1 MPAQEHP
8 AEADEALARHER
20 RVAGLV
26 RGLAAAD
33 PREPPA
39 VVRTHIST
47 VILAGE
53 TAYKLKRPV
62 RLPFLDFSTLARRR
76 FFLEEELRI
85 NRRTA
90 PQLYL
95 DVLPVTGPIEQPVI
109 GGDGEPADWLLRMHR
124 FEAEGEFAAMATAGL
139 LQARHVEALAEHIAA
154 FHRGLAPL
162 TTEPPGGLPPKDA
175 RRWTLENLDEIA
187 AHPLRPAGCAAA
199 EVAAL
204 RRDLDRAFDE
214 AQGLID
220 RRRVQGFVRECHG
233 DLHLGNVVLWRGE
246 VLAFDAIEFDA
257 RLRCIDIV
265 SDVAFTFMDLLAK
278 GLRPLAWR
286 FINTW
291 AARTG
296 DYEGLTLLKLYA
308 AYRALVRAKVAL
320 LSGGKLAEF
329 TAYWRLARRLVAVP
343 PRPRMVLAMGLSGSG
358 KSVAAQFIAEG
369 GLGAVCLRSD
379 VERKRLHGLAPTA
392 RPAPALDLYSAQAT
406 RRTYARLAA
415 LAERLLQG
423 GGLSVVVDAAS
434 LRQDERDTLLTLA
447 RRLGVA
453 FTLVECRATEATLR
467 RRVAERALAGADPS
481 DATLAVLEMQQ
492 GIQEPVPADWAP
504 WHVVLINDGSLVE
517 LREKTQALVATWSD
531 DNRDRPGNS

>member
-62 RLPFLDFSTLARRR
+62 RLPFLDFSLLSQRR
-76 FFLEEELRI
+76 FFLDEELRI

-124 FEAEGEFAAMATAGL
+124 FEAEGEFAAMAHAGL
-139 LQARHVEALAEHIAA
+139 LRAQHVEALAEHIAA
-154 FHRGLAPL
+154 FHGGLAPL

-175 RRWTLENLDEIA
+175 RQWTLENLDEIA
-187 AHPLRPAGCAAA
+187 VHPLRPAGCAAA

-204 RRDLDRAFDE
+204 RRDLDRAFDR

-220 RRRVQGFVRECHG
+220 RRRAQGFVRECHG

-296 DYEGLTLLKLYA
+296 DYEGLTLLRLYA

-320 LSGGKLAEF
+320 LSGGDAQAFATDWTLAKD
-329 TAYWRLARRLVAVP
+329 LARGPSRPRLVVT
-343 PRPRMVLAMGLSGSG
+343 MGLSGSG
-358 KSVAAQFIAEG
+358 KSTVARQLADE
-369 GLGAVCLRSD
+369 LGAVWLRSD
-379 VERKRLHGLAPTA
+379 VERKRLHGLAPA
-392 RPAPALDLYSAQAT
+392 ERAAAGSALYSAEAT
-406 RRTYARLAA
+406 RRTYARLGELAETLLAAGLPVVVDAACLRRHEREALRA
-415 LAERLLQG
+415 LAERL
-423 GGLSVVVDAAS
+423 
-434 LRQDERDTLLTLA
+434 
-447 RRLGVA
+447 GVA
-453 FTLVECRATEATLR
+453 FSLVACSAEPGRLR
-467 RRVAERALAGADPS
+467 ERILARQQAGTDPS
-481 DATLAVLEMQQ
+481 DATPEVLALQQ
-492 GIQEPVPADWAP
+492 RVQEPLTPDERRHAVQVANGGPLQALEAQVARLAAAWAP
-504 WHVVLINDGSLVE
+504 AQGV
-517 LREKTQALVATWSD
+517 
-531 DNRDRPGNS
+531 

>member
-62 RLPFLDFSTLARRR
+62 RLPFLDFSLLSQRR

-124 FEAEGEFAAMATAGL
+124 FEAEGEFAAMAHAGL
-139 LQARHVEALAEHIAA
+139 LRARHVQALAEHIAA
-154 FHRGLAPL
+154 FHGGLAPL

-175 RRWTLENLDEIA
+175 RQWTLENLDEIA

-204 RRDLDRAFDE
+204 RRDLDRAFDQ

-296 DYEGLTLLKLYA
+296 DYEGLTLLRLYA

-320 LSGGKLAEF
+320 LSRRRRAGVRHRLGTGQGPGARAVAPAAGGDHGAQ
-329 TAYWRLARRLVAVP
+329 RLRQIHRGARSWPTNWARCGCARMWSASACTGWPRPSARRRARP
-343 PRPRMVLAMGLSGSG
+343 CTARRPRG
-358 KSVAAQFIAEG
+358 
-369 GLGAVCLRSD
+369 
-379 VERKRLHGLAPTA
+379 APTRAWANSPNPCWPPACRWWSTRPACAATSA
-392 RPAPALDLYSAQAT
+392 RPCARWRSAWAWRFRWWRAAPNPGACANASWRASRRART
-406 RRTYARLAA
+406 RRTP
-415 LAERLLQG
+415 
-423 GGLSVVVDAAS
+423 
-434 LRQDERDTLLTLA
+434 
-447 RRLGVA
+447 
-453 FTLVECRATEATLR
+453 R
-467 RRVAERALAGADPS
+467 RRCWRCSSGC
-481 DATLAVLEMQQ
+481 
-492 GIQEPVPADWAP
+492 
-504 WHVVLINDGSLVE
+504 
-517 LREKTQALVATWSD
+517 R
-531 DNRDRPGNS
+531 NR